1 MKEESNSGKLNKVK
15 LICAIIFIIT
25 TVFFVIK
32 CIEFVSKPVNEFIV
46 EQDSV
51 SFEETVEGVLIRKE
65 TLVKGN
71 NYKNG
76 MVQIVSDG
84 KKTAKGEKIF
94 RYYSNG
100 EDKILAEIQ
109 SLSKEINE
117 IIESTEI
124 TFLSS
129 DIASIEVSIEDT
141 INNIYELNDTQKIQ
155 QYMKK
160 IDEYM
165 DTKTEKTG
173 ANSDNSYI
181 KTLAKQKNE
190 LESKLIESS
199 EIMTAPLAGLI
210 SYRVD
215 GFENILTVND
225 TKDFS
230 YITKDILD
238 SVDIKSGSLIPIN
251 IEQGKIIDNFEYYV
265 AVYMD
270 TDRASFAEVGESVKL
285 RIASTTTV
293 DAQIQAINHV
303 PGEDEARIIVFKIND
318 DIEKYLEYRK
328 VQIDVIWWEYDGLK
342 VINSAIIEE
351 DGKSYIYR
359 NKLGT
364 VEKIYIKVLRQ
375 NESYSIVEN
384 FEDEELIEKGYSK
397 DEIKKRNKINLYDKV
412 IVNEN
417 KKK

>member
-230 YITKDILD
+230 YVTKDILD

-270 TDRASFAEVGESVKL
+270 TERASFAEVGENVKL

-384 FEDEELIEKGYSK
+384 FEDEELTEKGYSK

>member
-270 TDRASFAEVGESVKL
+270 TERASFAEVGENVKL

-328 VQIDVIWWEYDGLK
+328 IQIDVIWWEYDGLK